1 MATDKFRCPNANLDD
16 SSGRVPAVFTEEPTM
31 IKRLYADN
39 YRCFVNFEMQ
49 LEELSLLLGRNG
61 AGKTS
66 VLDIV
71 FALRE
76 LLSGRTPITGS
87 SAFPPATLTRWQSR
101 RVQVFEMDVAL
112 KGNAYSYRLEVE
124 HDKAKRAARINLEQL
139 RMNGDTIFEFNAGEV
154 HLYRDDLS
162 AGPVF
167 PSDWTVSSLARVVP
181 RPENSYLTAFQDF
194 IRRILVCSPHPKNF
208 STEASTEDEI
218 LARDGRNF
226 ASWYRHMSQ
235 ERPDLLDSLREDM
248 RSVLDGFH
256 GIRMEKVGTDTRAL
270 KMVFAEGNE
279 EYRFDEVSDGQR
291 ALTALHAVKSLTK
304 SLTADQV
311 TTIFW
316 DEPDNYVALREIQP
330 WLMNMVDLCGESQHQ
345 AVLCS
350 HHPELIDYLGG
361 DRGIL
366 LRREVSGATT
376 ADRLARVLK
385 DNASAGGLKLSE
397 LLARGWD
404 S

>member
-1 MATDKFRCPNANLDD
+1 MAAKFRCPNTNLDD
-16 SSGRVPAVFTEEPTM
+16 SFDGVPEVFTEKPTM

-39 YRCFVNFEMQ
+39 YRCFVNFELQ

-76 LLSGRTPITGS
+76 LLSGRTPVTGS
-87 SAFPPATLTRWQSR
+87 SAFPPSTLTRWQSR

-112 KGNAYSYRLEVE
+112 KGNAYAYRLEVD
-124 HDKAKRAARINLEQL
+124 HTRAKRAARINLERL
-139 RMNGDTIFEFNAGEV
+139 RMNGGTLFEFNDGEV

-181 RPENSYLTAFQDF
+181 GPENTHLTAFQEF
-194 IRRILVCSPHPKNF
+194 IRRIVVCSLHPGDF

-218 LARDGRNF
+218 LERDGRNF

-235 ERPDLLDSLREDM
+235 ERPEFLDDLRKELRSILDS
-248 RSVLDGFH
+248 FH
-256 GIRMEKVGTDTRAL
+256 SIRMEKVGVDTRAL

-291 ALTALHAVKSLTK
+291 ALTALHALT
-304 SLTADQV
+304 SLTAGQRP
-311 TTIFW
+311 TIFW

-330 WLMNMVDLCGESQHQ
+330 WLMGLVNPCGESQHQ

-366 LRREVSGATT
+366 LRRELSGATT
-376 ADRLARVLK
+376 ADRLAGVLEY
-385 DNASAGGLKLSE
+385 NPSEGGLKLSE
-397 LLARGWD
+397 LLARGWG